1 MTGTRRFS
9 ISLTSDAS
17 LPIPSSPASNT
28 TTSILTQPVKP
39 TTTSQHTNTN
49 TTKTNTSNTTAVN
62 TNNNNNT
69 NSTIPKAP
77 THRSEGRRMSVIKT
91 DKPKPHTTSNNT
103 ATNNNTVT
111 TTNKDNNSMVQ
122 SGNSSLAST
131 LSTTIH
137 SDSDLHE
144 NSGSGHHISGSGPAV
159 LHSQLTIE
167 IIKNM
172 SNDSYWN
179 NRLKLFEMI
188 NNKLNNNNT
197 TTNNYNNNSTTT
209 DDNTNTTNSDNNN
222 SNNNSGT
229 NNSINTSTNQRSGIA
244 FFSLTIFD
252 LIIDTA
258 LTHISDLHHKVAI
271 EAIYTIHLCIIYYN
285 IYHSYIDNKLGY
297 ILVTLF
303 NRLSDRRQV
312 VKDHTNNILIL
323 IRDTIPPV
331 IIMTALS
338 PKINEV
344 NERMKTPMIVYIN
357 TLIPLCTEY
366 FIQYTYTYTFLTRIC
381 YIIQPTSNNN
391 TKPTNTLL
399 IQINKTLILLYQTS
413 PISVRS
419 GIANLSLTNQ
429 LIVKRMLS
437 THVPDIDSLVAQA
450 GRGQE
455 QGNNSNN
462 SVNNSNSNKLSS
474 TNNLNNRTIS
484 ITTAS
489 NTSNH
494 NSNNNNNNNNNAPV
508 AVAVIQS
515 AVSPNN
521 TAVNNGWSPAPLT
534 TTSTTNSNGVHTS
547 PIQANN
553 NSISSKT
560 VSLVHTSPT
569 SRTPTLLS
577 PVRTLDTNTTPT
589 TMPSPVNIHDSS
601 SNSTPTILVLEQ
613 QDKRD
618 SDEGY
623 DVCSPA
629 DLNLTAS
636 AGREASESLNR
647 QISARDSNNTST
659 LTASPHLTPSPG
671 LSVSVAAT
679 AVTPT
684 ALSYTP
690 YSTSTQQQE
699 AQTQTV
705 TSPLQQQ
712 RQKVNH
718 TTPRSPTSQQAVTTP
733 MTPQQPNNSSNSP
746 AASIT
751 SITNATSHNSA
762 TTSLRRKSLTP
773 RSVSTKKIISSPY
786 NADPSST
793 ATTTAQVTSTL
804 QTPLAHTPPPPSPL
818 SVTSK
823 NNSSVGSVSWVLS
836 SLQAPAP
843 RGQMME
849 AVHQLKG
856 WIKTENNGFWTCN
869 SAQVR
874 PISHN
879 HYYFC
884 VYPVNL

>member
-271 EAIYTIHLCIIYYN
+271 EAIYTIHLCMIYYN
-285 IYHSYIDNKLGY
+285 IYHTYIDNKLDV
-297 ILVTLF
+297 ILITLF

-357 TLIPLCTEY
+357 TLIPLCTDY

-381 YIIQPTSNNN
+381 YIIQPTSTN

-413 PISVRS
+413 PISVRT
-419 GIANLSLTNQ
+419 GIANLSLSNQ

-437 THVPDIDSLVAQA
+437 THVPDIDSLVTQA

-455 QGNNSNN
+455 QWNSTNTSNNKISSTNNSNN
-462 SVNNSNSNKLSS
+462 STTSVTTAATSTHNNSNQSV
-474 TNNLNNRTIS
+474 
-484 ITTAS
+484 
-489 NTSNH
+489 
-494 NSNNNNNNNNNAPV
+494 PV
-508 AVAVIQS
+508 MAVV
-515 AVSPNN
+515 VSPSDVSIHSSR
-521 TAVNNGWSPAPLT
+521 TTTYNGKVESYTTSSKSPVLT
-534 TTSTTNSNGVHTS
+534 TTTSANDAVYTLPIQSSEQVHTNTTQCNTTHDNIQSPSYKYTSPVNENKNSSKVISPVHMNESNSNT
-547 PIQANN
+547 
-553 NSISSKT
+553 
-560 VSLVHTSPT
+560 
-569 SRTPTLLS
+569 TPTLL
-577 PVRTLDTNTTPT
+577 
-589 TMPSPVNIHDSS
+589 
-601 SNSTPTILVLEQ
+601 VLEE
-613 QDKRD
+613 QDKCD

-623 DVCSPA
+623 DVRSPA
-629 DLNLTAS
+629 DLNLTIGVAPK
-636 AGREASESLNR
+636 SLNR
-647 QISARDSNNTST
+647 QEIVTNDNINT
-659 LTASPHLTPSPG
+659 LPLRASPRLTSSPAV
-671 LSVSVAAT
+671 SVSAAAT
-679 AVTPT
+679 DVRPT
-684 ALSYTP
+684 SLSYTP
-690 YSTSTQQQE
+690 YSTPTQLSQT
-699 AQTQTV
+699 QTQTV
-705 TSPLQQQ
+705 TSPLQQ
-712 RQKVNH
+712 RQQVDRL
-718 TTPRSPTSQQAVTTP
+718 TSRSPISQQAVTTP
-733 MTPQQPNNSSNSP
+733 VAPTLLNNINNSP
-746 AASIT
+746 AAPT
-751 SITNATSHNSA
+751 PHHSA
-762 TTSLRRKSLTP
+762 TASPRRKSLTP
-773 RSVSTKKIISSPY
+773 RSESSKKST
-786 NADPSST
+786 
-793 ATTTAQVTSTL
+793 
-804 QTPLAHTPPPPSPL
+804 TPPP

-823 NNSSVGSVSWVLS
+823 NNNSTISSVYSSIGVGNSSVGSVSWVLS

-869 SAQVR
+869 SAQV
-874 PISHN
+874 ICIYILTTTTTTTTS
-879 HYYFC
+879 
-884 VYPVNL
+884 VYTVN